1 MDIFLPLFSEAMF
14 VVPFGK
20 SASSRDGGLLQED
33 EI

>member
-1 MDIFLPLFSEAMF
+1 MNILLPLFSKALC
-14 VVPFGK
+14 VVPFRK